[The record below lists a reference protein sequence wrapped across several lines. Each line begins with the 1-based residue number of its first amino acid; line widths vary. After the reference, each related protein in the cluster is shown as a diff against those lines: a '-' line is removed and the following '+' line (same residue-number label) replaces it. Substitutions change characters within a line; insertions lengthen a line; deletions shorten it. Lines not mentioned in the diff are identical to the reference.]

1 MGWVDKSSA
10 VENSGGYNLGHEDLD
25 WGQWG
30 AGNGQDGNPIN
41 PQYML
46 NGIGKYGSIEDRGY
60 QALWSRRNSTG
71 GDSMKAKENNC
82 GITYEEILRAAK
94 LELEALR
101 VSRLFQGKVWDD
113 LVSMSAYRIMLEH
126 QQDVQEGNKE
136 KEHGEQATQQN

>member
-1 MGWVDKSSA
+1 
-10 VENSGGYNLGHEDLD
+10 
-25 WGQWG
+25 
-30 AGNGQDGNPIN
+30 
-41 PQYML
+41 
-46 NGIGKYGSIEDRGY
+46 
-60 QALWSRRNSTG
+60 
-71 GDSMKAKENNC
+71 MKAKENNC